1 MPRQKKRKKE
11 CCTVV
16 HLPNPSLQTNLS
28 EERTAKCTK
37 YVERQKR
44 KYYKG
49 DVTGV
54 PRGFSRRRALTLAAG
69 PRKREREEEKA
80 FMKCVPR

>member
-1 MPRQKKRKKE
+1 MLYCSTFTQPEPANQPVRG
-11 CCTVV
+11 TDG
-16 HLPNPSLQTNLS
+16 
-28 EERTAKCTK
+28 KCTK

-44 KYYKG
+44 KYYKS

-54 PRGFSRRRALTLAAG
+54 PRGFSRRRELTLAAG